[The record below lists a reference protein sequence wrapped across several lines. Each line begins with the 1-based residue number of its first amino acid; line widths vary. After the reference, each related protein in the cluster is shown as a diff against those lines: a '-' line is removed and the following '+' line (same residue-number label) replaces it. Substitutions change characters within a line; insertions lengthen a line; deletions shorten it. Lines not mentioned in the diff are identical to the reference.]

1 VDRRLSYH
9 KTCRCPEVPAIITAP
24 PPLKVIP
31 KGLFTAEFIARL
43 MIEKYVLGR
52 PLRRIGAAMHMEGLF
67 AAILWTI
74 TATAARANLNPLT
87 CLIDYLTA
95 CAHNGGKHLK
105 GEALDRFL
113 PWMMAEADKKA
124 WAIGRAP

>member
-1 VDRRLSYH
+1 LPYDPFPPGEETSTRIDWRVRVERVVDRRLSYH

-52 PLRRIGAAMHMEGLF
+52 PLHRIGAAMHMEGGFGSGSGHPGRGIPAGFCF
-67 AAILWTI
+67 A
-74 TATAARANLNPLT
+74 
-87 CLIDYLTA
+87 
-95 CAHNGGKHLK
+95 
-105 GEALDRFL
+105 ESSV
-113 PWMMAEADKKA
+113 
-124 WAIGRAP
+124 